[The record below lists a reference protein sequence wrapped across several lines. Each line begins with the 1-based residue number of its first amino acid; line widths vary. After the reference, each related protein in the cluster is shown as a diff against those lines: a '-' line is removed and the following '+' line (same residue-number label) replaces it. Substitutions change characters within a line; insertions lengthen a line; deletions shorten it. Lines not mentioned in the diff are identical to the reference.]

1 MPNKTTPRGKSAQA
15 PSTESVTLSVLAER
29 VNRRLADKSLD
40 DNKIKQVINSFFD
53 TVRRDILDNGSFK
66 LLGFGTFDRML
77 VDEKERTDRGTG

>member
-1 MPNKTTPRGKSAQA
+1 MPNKNTPREKSMQA
-15 PSTESVTLSVLAER
+15 SSTESVTLSVLAER
-29 VNRRLADKSLD
+29 VNRRLSDKSLD

-77 VDEKERTDRGTG
+77 VYTRESKR